1 MFAYRFLLKTQ
12 NITTTSPLSYKIKRN
27 VRKNRVRGFVT
38 VFQKSAE
45 GLLVRKGFCLTLD
58 WFLFNEAHRLALL
71 SKNTAKVK

>member
-27 VRKNRVRGFVT
+27 VRKNHVRGFVT

-45 GLLVRKGFCLTLD
+45 RAIGTEGV
-58 WFLFNEAHRLALL
+58 L
-71 SKNTAKVK
+71 S